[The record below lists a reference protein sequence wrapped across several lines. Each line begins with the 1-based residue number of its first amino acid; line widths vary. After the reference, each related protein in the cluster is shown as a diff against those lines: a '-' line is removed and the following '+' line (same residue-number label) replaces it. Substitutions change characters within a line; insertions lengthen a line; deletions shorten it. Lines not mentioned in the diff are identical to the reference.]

1 MSSDD
6 SLHIRVKYF
15 NAQVRELTFKIKKS
29 TELKKVF
36 EVVAARQYKDIEL
49 SSIKFLFNDK
59 LISETDTC
67 QSLKLKEDDEIDCCT
82 HSEFLLIK
90 ILEELS
96 MTNELSFSDLLEK
109 IKDIPR
115 YAIHDLSF
123 VHLAVI
129 SMTKNTSL
137 EDFPDEVSRRSGL
150 FCNGT
155 TQSYLLHLA
164 CYNEHCPTSIINLL
178 VEQYPDALRYW
189 ETKDDYRQSNGLP
202 LHYYLSREKN
212 IDIDAVKMLAGAYPQ
227 AIVTHDDDEMQST
240 PLDIV
245 ISNSNIKN
253 KCDIITCLLDAKPSS
268 ISYVDRWGRTKLAK
282 TCIMFNG
289 VDSLFEVVQLLYNE
303 YPEALMISDDYGRL
317 PIHHLCDNI
326 DLDDSTSLDILH
338 LLNKDDAAALLM
350 ISDDY
355 GLFPIHYAVINKSAN
370 FCKELLAMSP
380 ETVRSETFRGN
391 LPIHTACHSGRVDTV
406 QYLLEVYPESAHIA
420 NFYGYLPIHGVILN
434 GSEMVD
440 RHTAALELLL
450 EYDPGVASKV
460 ETEMLRLPLHLACH
474 TGNLHTIQLLF
485 DTYPEAIWARD
496 RNGNTPLDLLWKSD
510 SIGNIPLIKFL
521 EGQLKYVSK
530 HESQGNDSNLPL
542 YRALYDNATL
552 GVIKLLLDGSS
563 DTLQLANSQGL
574 LPIHIACEFSSVKVV
589 NYLLDKQIAVLS
601 ARNSDQKLPIHLLC
615 ESGGEDESVS
625 YVETIYRMLLAN
637 PEL

>member
-49 SSIKFLFNDK
+49 SSIKFFFNEE

-67 QSLKLKEDDEIDCCT
+67 QSLQLKEDDEIDCCT

-115 YAIHDLSF
+115 FAIHDLSF

-137 EDFPDEVSRRSGL
+137 EFMEHLIKDFPDEVSRRSSL
-150 FCNGT
+150 FCPHGT

-189 ETKDDYRQSNGLP
+189 ETKDEYRQSNGLP

-212 IDIDAVKMLAGAYPQ
+212 IDIDAVKMLAEAYPQ

-240 PLDIV
+240 PIDLV

-253 KCDIITCLLDAKPSS
+253 K
-268 ISYVDRWGRTKLAK
+268 
-282 TCIMFNG
+282 
-289 VDSLFEVVQLLYNE
+289 
-303 YPEALMISDDYGRL
+303 
-317 PIHHLCDNI
+317 
-326 DLDDSTSLDILH
+326 
-338 LLNKDDAAALLM
+338 
-350 ISDDY
+350 
-355 GLFPIHYAVINKSAN
+355 
-370 FCKELLAMSP
+370 
-380 ETVRSETFRGN
+380 
-391 LPIHTACHSGRVDTV
+391 
-406 QYLLEVYPESAHIA
+406 
-420 NFYGYLPIHGVILN
+420 
-434 GSEMVD
+434 
-440 RHTAALELLL
+440 
-450 EYDPGVASKV
+450 
-460 ETEMLRLPLHLACH
+460 
-474 TGNLHTIQLLF
+474 
-485 DTYPEAIWARD
+485 
-496 RNGNTPLDLLWKSD
+496 
-510 SIGNIPLIKFL
+510 
-521 EGQLKYVSK
+521 
-530 HESQGNDSNLPL
+530 
-542 YRALYDNATL
+542 
-552 GVIKLLLDGSS
+552 
-563 DTLQLANSQGL
+563 
-574 LPIHIACEFSSVKVV
+574 
-589 NYLLDKQIAVLS
+589 
-601 ARNSDQKLPIHLLC
+601 
-615 ESGGEDESVS
+615 GE
-625 YVETIYRMLLAN
+625 
-637 PEL
+637 